1 MIDSEVVSLIK
12 VSRICTTERDIGAI
26 VAMVID
32 EGSYAGYETVVDASG
47 SQLACLTWC
56 IC

>member
-47 SQLACLTWC
+47 SQLADSQK
-56 IC
+56 